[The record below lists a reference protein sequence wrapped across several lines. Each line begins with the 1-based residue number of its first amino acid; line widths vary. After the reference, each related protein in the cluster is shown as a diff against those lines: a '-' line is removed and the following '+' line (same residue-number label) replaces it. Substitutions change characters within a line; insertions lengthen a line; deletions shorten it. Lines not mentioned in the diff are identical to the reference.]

1 MSKAKK
7 FALADTDSSFIQIL
21 SEDSD
26 LGQRIAAALEQ
37 RIAREF
43 MTGEDIGPKK
53 GKKAKKGGAK

>member
-1 MSKAKK
+1 VSKAKK
-7 FALADTDSSFIQIL
+7 FALLDTNIPHLQIL

-26 LGQRIAAALEQ
+26 LGQRIAAALER

-43 MTGEDIGPKK
+43 MTPEDGPKK

>member
-1 MSKAKK
+1 VSKAKK
-7 FALADTDSSFIQIL
+7 FALADTDSDFITIL

-26 LGQRIAAALEQ
+26 LGQRIAAALER

-43 MTGEDIGPKK
+43 MTPEDGPKK